1 MAAAFN
7 PMRLALFL
15 TPWLKVLYIVS
26 YSRRLIK
33 VAYLVQ
39 LVLKLDPH
47 KGFIEDDRMG
57 SVVDGESH
65 HPASEQADSG
75 IVI

>member
-1 MAAAFN
+1 
-7 PMRLALFL
+7 
-15 TPWLKVLYIVS
+15 LKVLCSES
-26 YSRRLIK
+26 YFRRLIK

-47 KGFIEDDRMG
+47 EGFIEDDWTG
-57 SVVDGESH
+57 SVVDGKSH
-65 HPASEQADSG
+65 HPTTEQAESG

>member
-1 MAAAFN
+1 
-7 PMRLALFL
+7 
-15 TPWLKVLYIVS
+15 
-26 YSRRLIK
+26 LIK

-47 KGFIEDDRMG
+47 EGFIEDDGMG

>member
-1 MAAAFN
+1 MFED
-7 PMRLALFL
+7 
-15 TPWLKVLYIVS
+15 TVQYSVS
-26 YSRRLIK
+26 YFRALIN

-47 KGFIEDDRMG
+47 KGFIEDDRTG

-65 HPASEQADSG
+65 YPATEQADSG